1 MTKGFRQKVYFL
13 YRRSVSKLVNLQL
26 VLIKYLPRGRFI
38 LTDIGERIL
47 GEKTSV
53 TCGSADFE
61 FNTPNWLT
69 HRRAVNLLTD
79 EPGTISWIDNF
90 SENAIFWDIGANI
103 GSYSIYAAVK
113 KNCKVVAFEPSFLN
127 LMVLQKNI
135 ELNGVMDKVTIF
147 PVGLSDS
154 IGIKTLYFSKENF
167 RIGGA
172 HNSLGVPRD
181 QYGNPMF
188 ETYKTLVPAETMD
201 SFILRYVELCPDY
214 IKIDVDGLELEILQ
228 GARQVLVLVK
238 EVSIE
243 ILGQNQFNESI
254 DEVLVQAGLSR
265 VTENSLVT
273 RNVIY
278 RRL

>member
-1 MTKGFRQKVYFL
+1 MMKGFRQKVYFL
-13 YRRSVSKLVNLQL
+13 YRRSVFKLVQLQL

-38 LTDIGERIL
+38 LTDIGEKIL

-53 TCGSADFE
+53 TCGSDDLE

-69 HRRAVNLLTD
+69 HRRAVNLLSD
-79 EPGTISWIDNF
+79 EPSTISWIDKF
-90 SENAIFWDIGANI
+90 PENAIFWDIGANI

-113 KNCKVVAFEPSFLN
+113 KNCTVVAFEPSFLN

-135 ELNGVMDKVTIF
+135 ELNGVMDKVTIC

-167 RIGGA
+167 RFGGA
-172 HNSLGVPRD
+172 HNSLGEPRD
-181 QYGNPMF
+181 QYGNPMSK
-188 ETYKTLVPAETMD
+188 TYKTLLPAETMD
-201 SFILRYVELCPDY
+201 SFIFRYEGLYPDY
-214 IKIDVDGLELEILQ
+214 IKIDVDGLELEILH
-228 GARQVLVLVK
+228 GARKVLALVK

-243 ILGQNQFNESI
+243 ILGQDQFNESI

-265 VTENSLVT
+265 VTDNRLDA

-278 RRL
+278 RRS

>member
-1 MTKGFRQKVYFL
+1 
-13 YRRSVSKLVNLQL
+13 
-26 VLIKYLPRGRFI
+26 
-38 LTDIGERIL
+38 
-47 GEKTSV
+47 
-53 TCGSADFE
+53 
-61 FNTPNWLT
+61 
-69 HRRAVNLLTD
+69 
-79 EPGTISWIDNF
+79 
-90 SENAIFWDIGANI
+90 
-103 GSYSIYAAVK
+103 
-113 KNCKVVAFEPSFLN
+113 
-127 LMVLQKNI
+127 
-135 ELNGVMDKVTIF
+135 
-147 PVGLSDS
+147 
-154 IGIKTLYFSKENF
+154 
-167 RIGGA
+167 
-172 HNSLGVPRD
+172 
-181 QYGNPMF
+181 MF